1 MMKLKGGRKV
11 EIGKQIK
18 EHRKRMEWTQ
28 KGLAA
33 KLNVSDKTIS
43 SWETGR
49 TYPELS
55 LLVELSEL
63 FNTSL
68 DELLKGDE
76 EVVKRIDKD
85 VKLKKVYKYGLIAT
99 LLIVFSGIVFL
110 THYQNQNQ
118 WVDRFNPFMEMKIG
132 YATLPTSVTYNDGK
146 KYKEDGKKEQYPDP
160 YKNIWVADDPFGEG
174 MLLDFQGGQA
184 PEGKNYAL
192 VQHKGTYVRRISFIS
207 WKSIPGVYRDIMS
220 KDYFEVPSMK
230 E

>member
-1 MMKLKGGRKV
+1 M

-146 KYKEDGKKEQYPDP
+146 NTKRMGR
-160 YKNIWVADDPFGEG
+160 KNSILIHIRIFG
-174 MLLDFQGGQA
+174 
-184 PEGKNYAL
+184 
-192 VQHKGTYVRRISFIS
+192 
-207 WKSIPGVYRDIMS
+207 
-220 KDYFEVPSMK
+220 
-230 E
+230 

>member
-1 MMKLKGGRKV
+1 M

-99 LLIVFSGIVFL
+99 LLIVFSGIIFL

-146 KYKEDGKKEQYPDP
+146 KYKEDGKKEQYPDRSSSGPRTPPAPHSAGSGPGAPGPGRNPAAAPKSPEGPSP
-160 YKNIWVADDPFGEG
+160 YAPLPGPFGAP
-174 MLLDFQGGQA
+174 LLWSRWRG
-184 PEGKNYAL
+184 N
-192 VQHKGTYVRRISFIS
+192 
-207 WKSIPGVYRDIMS
+207 
-220 KDYFEVPSMK
+220 
-230 E
+230 

>member
-99 LLIVFSGIVFL
+99 LSSWETGRTYPELSLLVELSELFNTSLDELLKGDEEVVKRIDKDVKLKKVYKYGLIATLLIVFSGIIFL
-110 THYQNQNQ
+110 TQYQNQNQ

-146 KYKEDGKKEQYPDP
+146 KYKEDGR
-160 YKNIWVADDPFGEG
+160 KNSILIHIRIFG
-174 MLLDFQGGQA
+174 
-184 PEGKNYAL
+184 
-192 VQHKGTYVRRISFIS
+192 
-207 WKSIPGVYRDIMS
+207 
-220 KDYFEVPSMK
+220 
-230 E
+230 

>member
-1 MMKLKGGRKV
+1 M

-99 LLIVFSGIVFL
+99 LLIVFSGIIFL

-118 WVDRFNPFMEMKIG
+118 
-132 YATLPTSVTYNDGK
+132 
-146 KYKEDGKKEQYPDP
+146 
-160 YKNIWVADDPFGEG
+160 
-174 MLLDFQGGQA
+174 
-184 PEGKNYAL
+184 
-192 VQHKGTYVRRISFIS
+192 
-207 WKSIPGVYRDIMS
+207 
-220 KDYFEVPSMK
+220 
-230 E
+230 